1 MIDGT
6 VNISTSS
13 HMILI
18 AWICLPYPKV
28 SLIPLVTNEWL
39 PNTSTRVVVEPYHM
53 VPATMKAAKNTAA
66 KLPDRTVSIFPMP
79 NPIGMLYN
87 I

>member
-1 MIDGT
+1 MINGT
-6 VNISTSS
+6 VNISTFS

-39 PNTSTRVVVEPYHM
+39 PNTSTRVVAVLKVFRKY
-53 VPATMKAAKNTAA
+53 KNE
-66 KLPDRTVSIFPMP
+66 L
-79 NPIGMLYN
+79 
-87 I
+87 

>member
-1 MIDGT
+1 MIDRT
-6 VNISTSS
+6 INISTFS

-39 PNTSTRVVVEPYHM
+39 PNASTRVVAKPYHM

-66 KLPDRTVSIFPMP
+66 ILLDRTVSIFPMC